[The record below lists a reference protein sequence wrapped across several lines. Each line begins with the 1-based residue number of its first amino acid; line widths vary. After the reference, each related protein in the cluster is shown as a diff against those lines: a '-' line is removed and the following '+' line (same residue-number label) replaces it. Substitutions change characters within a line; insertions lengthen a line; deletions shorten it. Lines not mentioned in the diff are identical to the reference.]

1 MTTAPTFSSF
11 KIKYGTSGEA
21 TGVITT
27 GATNTIAVT
36 VPYGTTVTALV
47 AVFTVNKGDSTDTVV
62 KVGATSQTSGTTTND
77 FTSPVT
83 YSVQDSVTATTKTD
97 YVVTV
102 TVAEPSYDTM
112 VEHNINAAGWY
123 KVKKVT
129 FKEFKYQT
137 NGFIP
142 AYRLQAVLAVNVPG
156 GITALVYDDTSG
168 TAPVQKVKLYAGTS
182 EVSNNT
188 RISGDMFFLLE

>member
-21 TGVITT
+21 TGTITT
-27 GATNTIAVT
+27 GTTNTIAVT
-36 VPYGTTVTALV
+36 VPYGTAVTALV
-47 AVFTVNKGDSTDTVV
+47 AVFAVNKGDSAAATV
-62 KVGATSQTSGTTTND
+62 KVGADEQTSGTTANN

-83 YSVQDSVTATTKTD
+83 YSVQDSTTPTTKTD

-102 TVAEPSYDTM
+102 TVAEPTYDTM

-129 FKEFKYQT
+129 FKEFKYTT

-156 GITALVYDDTSG
+156 GITALVYDDSG
-168 TAPVQKVKLYAGTS
+168 IQKVKLYAGTS

-188 RISGDMFFLLE
+188 RITGDMFFLLE

>member
-21 TGVITT
+21 TGTITT

-36 VPYGTTVTALV
+36 VPYGTAVTALV
-47 AVFTVNKGDSTDTVV
+47 AVFTVDKGDSATVNV
-62 KVGATSQTSGTTTND
+62 VVGATAQTSGTTAND

-83 YSVQDSVTATTKTD
+83 YSVQDGTTATTKTD

-102 TVAEPSYDTM
+102 TVAEPTYDTM

-168 TAPVQKVKLYAGTS
+168 SAPVQKVKLYAGTS

-188 RISGDMFFLLE
+188 RITGDMFFLLE